1 LVDYFTTEL
10 KTLPPT
16 VAYTPLF
23 EKIRAGVS
31 AIRVSLNKAKA
42 DGLKQADVKTIHEQA
57 REVNAAIP
65 QID

>member
-1 LVDYFTTEL
+1 M
-10 KTLPPT
+10 
-16 VAYTPLF
+16 AYTPLF

-65 QID
+65 QIE